1 MRKIAVESTLV
12 LLCTLVAASGIT
24 TLASLY
30 VPFGTARDA
39 PADPRRPMP
48 APATMNH
55 YAEIRTGATVP
66 AAAAT
71 IPGSA

>member
-1 MRKIAVESTLV
+1 MRKIAVESALV
-12 LLCTLVAASGIT
+12 LLCTLITASGIT

-39 PADPRRPMP
+39 PADSRRPMP
-48 APATMNH
+48 APAMMDH
-55 YAEIRTGATVP
+55 YAAIRTGATVP

-71 IPGSA
+71 IPRSA